1 MTEEEAIK
9 NTKKPHTVKTIVE
22 DLKLLGIKKG
32 DILLVHSSLSK
43 IGWIAGGPIAVIQAL
58 MQVLTEEG
66 TLIMPTHSG
75 DYSDPKNW
83 SSPPVPEF
91 WKDIIRNE
99 MPAFDS
105 KITPTRG
112 MGKIAETFRNF
123 PGVLRSYHPHSS
135 FAAWG
140 KTAEVVTKDHVLENS
155 LGEDSPLDKLYGL
168 KTKIMLLG
176 VSHPNNTSLHFAEY
190 KANYPNKKIE
200 QQGGPIMDKGVR
212 KWVSWEDINLYAD
225 DFKEIGKD
233 FEADRS
239 YYLNFNIGK
248 IGNAETRLLDQ
259 KILIDYA
266 IEWMEKHRK

>member
-1 MTEEEAIK
+1 MAEADVIK
-9 NTKKPHTVKTIVE
+9 NTSTPNTVRTIFE
-22 DLKLLGIKKG
+22 DLKQLGIKKG

-58 MQVLTEEG
+58 MEILTEEG
-66 TLIMPTHSG
+66 TIVMPTHSG

-83 SSPPVPEF
+83 SNPPVPEF
-91 WKDIIRNE
+91 WKDIIRKE
-99 MPAFDS
+99 MPAYDP

-112 MGKIAETFRNF
+112 MGRIAETFRNF
-123 PGVLRSYHPHSS
+123 PEVLRSYHPHSS

-140 KTAEVVTKDHVLENS
+140 KMAEHITKEHSLENS
-155 LGEDSPLDKLYGL
+155 MGEESPLGKLYRL
-168 KTKIMLLG
+168 KTKIVLLG

-190 KANYPNKKIE
+190 KANYPSKKTE
-200 QQGGPIMDKGVR
+200 QQGGPITENGIR
-212 KWVSWEDINLYAD
+212 KWASWMDINLNAD
-225 DFKEIGKD
+225 DFKQIGED

-248 IGNAETRLLDQ
+248 IGNAETRLVDQ

-266 IEWMEKHRK
+266 VDWMEKNRK